1 MIHTDI
7 LATGI
12 LGTDE
17 CPATRLRTAI
27 MDATD
32 PQAQD
37 AALDAYEAYLR
48 AEMAIVDAALTPA
61 ATAASIITIL
71 DARAKA
77 IANST
82 LEPRRVA

>member
-12 LGTDE
+12 LGTDS
-17 CPATRLRTAI
+17 CPAVRLRTAI

-32 PQAQD
+32 AAAQD

-71 DARAKA
+71 DDRAKA
-77 IANST
+77 IANT
-82 LEPRRVA
+82 PAPPRRAA